1 MDGAFGAGATTI
13 TVNNPDDIVADRNY
27 WIVGP
32 ISGGGCTETYH
43 SEKVTV
49 TAVGTP
55 NADDLRVVRGVDGT
69 GLANNC
75 QWVSGADIIE
85 DDKSTFILAATA
97 DDQDSGDFTF
107 TLLSQ
112 GVGGQ
117 TEQAGGGSGGFSTT
131 EVAALASALTTTS
144 GDWTA
149 TGLTLPEH
157 ADGRWI
163 VVRVDKSAELMFRTA
178 DYNSATA
185 SAAGDDPTEDE
196 VWSRSF
202 HRMAGATL
210 SFIELG
216 VTSARELLV
225 HTLATNG
232 ADQSATIPSLSIRQ
246 VD

>member
-1 MDGAFGAGATTI
+1 M
-13 TVNNPDDIVADRNY
+13 P
-27 WIVGP
+27 
-32 ISGGGCTETYH
+32 
-43 SEKVTV
+43 
-49 TAVGTP
+49 
-55 NADDLRVVRGVDGT
+55 
-69 GLANNC
+69 NNC
-75 QWVSGADIIE
+75 QWVSGADFIE
-85 DDKSTFILAATA
+85 DDKTTFILAATD
-97 DDQDSGDFTF
+97 DDQDSGNFTF

-117 TEQAGGGSGGFSTT
+117 TEQAGAGGGFSTT

-144 GDWTA
+144 GEWTA

-216 VTSARELLV
+216 VTNARELLV

-246 VD
+246 VN